1 MNAARRRRCSALGR
15 LLLGLTALCTSAI
28 TVGETSG
35 PAVSG
40 NWSGSFDISHP
51 DGRVENATIWL
62 TLTQSGNTLT
72 GGIGQDEQSQSPI
85 EAGELTGNE
94 IHFNLNTPGKMS
106 LAFTLQRTGEQL
118 KGEATGELRGEHVR
132 ILIIAA
138 RATEASSRPAPVSKS
153 LYDEIAR
160 MDDVLFSAFNR
171 RDLPAMS
178 TLFSQDLE
186 FYHDRGGLTHY
197 EDNIHA
203 FRKTFTSSTHVR
215 RQLLEGSL
223 EVYPISG
230 VGAVEM
236 GVHRFY
242 STDPGGKELLTAT
255 ARFIHLWRQ
264 DKGHWKIAR
273 VISYDHR

>member
-1 MNAARRRRCSALGR
+1 MNAARHRRYSALGT

-28 TVGETSG
+28 AVGEAPG
-35 PAVSG
+35 PTVSG
-40 NWSGSFDISHP
+40 NWSGSFDITHP
-51 DGRVENATIWL
+51 DGRVENASIWL
-62 TLTQSGNTLT
+62 TLIQSGNTLT

-94 IHFNLNTPGKMS
+94 IHFNLNAPGKMS
-106 LAFTLQRTGEQL
+106 LAFTLHPNGERL

-138 RATEASSRPAPVSKS
+138 RASDASSRASPVSES
-153 LYDEIAR
+153 LYDDIAR

-171 RDLPAMS
+171 RDLPAIS
-178 TLFSQDLE
+178 ALFSRDLE

-197 EDNIHA
+197 EANIRA
-203 FRKTFTSSTHVR
+203 FRKIFANSTYVR
-215 RQLLEGSL
+215 RHLVEGSL
-223 EVYPISG
+223 EVYPING
-230 VGAVEM
+230 VGAVET
-236 GVHRFY
+236 GIHRFY
-242 STDPGGKELLTAT
+242 STEPGGKEQLTAT

-264 DKGHWKIAR
+264 DKGRWKIAR